1 MEQQVTGLPG
11 IVAKL
16 IIIWDKALGA
26 FVTVTEVPISEG
38 CGITAYQ
45 GNITVAGEALITNLS
60 QMIFNLVGYLT
71 TYFGALAATGA

>member
-38 CGITAYQ
+38 CGITAY
-45 GNITVAGEALITNLS
+45 
-60 QMIFNLVGYLT
+60 
-71 TYFGALAATGA
+71 